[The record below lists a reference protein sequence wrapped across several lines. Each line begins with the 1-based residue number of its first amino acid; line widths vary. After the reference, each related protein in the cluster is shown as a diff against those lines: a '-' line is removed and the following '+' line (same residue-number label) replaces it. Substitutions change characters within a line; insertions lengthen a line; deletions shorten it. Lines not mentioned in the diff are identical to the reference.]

1 MTSKRGE
8 RMNELIKITEK
19 DGRQLVSARD
29 LYKGLQIAQRFSRWV
44 ENNFS
49 LFDEGVDFDKCT
61 SSTVVNNGAIRK
73 IDDYVITLDMA
84 KQLAMMVRNQNGSR
98 YRNYFLAVERRWN
111 SPMEVVKRGYSFLMR
126 ENEQLKLENE
136 QLQGPAR
143 LGQAVSGS
151 DDSISVGNFAKV
163 LRQHG
168 IKTGQNRLF
177 DWLRTHGY
185 LIAMGK
191 RYNSPTQRAMELGI
205 MEVRETVITTNHG
218 SKTRFTPLITG
229 KGQQYFAD
237 KFLKSKSMV
246 KEG

>member
-61 SSTVVNNGAIRK
+61 SSTVVNNGAVRE

-111 SPMEVVKRGYSFLMR
+111 SPMEVVKRGYGFLMR

-163 LRQHG
+163 LRQRG

-218 SKTRFTPLITG
+218 
-229 KGQQYFAD
+229 
-237 KFLKSKSMV
+237 
-246 KEG
+246 

>member
-1 MTSKRGE
+1 
-8 RMNELIKITEK
+8 MNELIKITEK

-29 LYKGLQIAQRFSRWV
+29 LHKGLELTTRFSKWV
-44 ENNFS
+44 DQNFS
-49 LFDEGVDFDKCT
+49 MFVEGIDFT
-61 SSTVVNNGAIRK
+61 SVTGVTVVNNGAKRELQ
-73 IDDYVITLDMA
+73 DYALTVNMA
-84 KQLAMMVRNQNGSR
+84 KELSMMSQTLQGQIYRR
-98 YRNYFLAVERRWN
+98 YFITIEDKWN

-151 DDSISVGNFAKV
+151 DDSISVGNFSKV
-163 LRQHG
+163 LRQRG

-229 KGQQYFAD
+229 KGQQYFAN

>member
-1 MTSKRGE
+1 MF
-8 RMNELIKITEK
+8 
-19 DGRQLVSARD
+19 V
-29 LYKGLQIAQRFSRWV
+29 
-44 ENNFS
+44 
-49 LFDEGVDFDKCT
+49 EGVDFT
-61 SSTVVNNGAIRK
+61 SVTGVTVVNNGAKREIQ
-73 IDDYVITLDMA
+73 DYALTVSMA
-84 KQLAMMVRNQNGSR
+84 KELSMMSQTPQGQTFRR
-98 YRNYFLAVERRWN
+98 YFIMIEDKWN
-111 SPMEVVKRGYSFLMR
+111 SPMEVVKRGYTFLMDD
-126 ENEQLKLENE
+126 NKQLKLENE
-136 QLQGPAR
+136 QMKAPAM

-163 LRQHG
+163 LRQRG

-229 KGQQYFAD
+229 KGQQYFAN

>member
-1 MTSKRGE
+1 
-8 RMNELIKITEK
+8 MNELIKITEK
-19 DGRQLVSARD
+19 DGQQLVSARE
-29 LYKGLQIAQRFSRWV
+29 LHKGLELTTRFSKWV
-44 ENNFS
+44 DQNFS
-49 LFDEGVDFDKCT
+49 MFVEGIDFT
-61 SSTVVNNGAIRK
+61 SVTGVTVVNNGAKRELQ
-73 IDDYVITLDMA
+73 DYALTVSMA
-84 KQLAMMVRNQNGSR
+84 KELSMMSQTPQGQTFRR
-98 YRNYFLAVERRWN
+98 YFIMIEDKWN
-111 SPMEVVKRGYSFLMR
+111 SPMEVVKRGYTFLMD
-126 ENEQLKLENE
+126 ENKQLKLENE
-136 QLQGPAR
+136 QMKAPAM

-163 LRQHG
+163 LRQRG

-218 SKTRFTPLITG
+218 SKTRFTPLVTG
-229 KGQQYFAD
+229 KGQQYFAN

>member
-8 RMNELIKITEK
+8 CMNKLIKITEK

-29 LYKGLQIAQRFSRWV
+29 LHKGLELTTRFSKWV
-44 ENNFS
+44 DQNFYM
-49 LFDEGVDFDKCT
+49 FVEGVDYT
-61 SSTVVNNGAIRK
+61 SVTAYTVVNNGAKREIQ
-73 IDDYVITLDMA
+73 DYALTVSMA
-84 KQLAMMVRNQNGSR
+84 KELSMMSR
-98 YRNYFLAVERRWN
+98 TPQGQIYRRYFITIEDKWN

-126 ENEQLKLENE
+126 KNEQLKLENE

-163 LRQHG
+163 LRQRG

-229 KGQQYFAD
+229 KGQQYFAN

>member
-1 MTSKRGE
+1 
-8 RMNELIKITEK
+8 MNELIKITEK

-29 LYKGLQIAQRFSRWV
+29 LHKGLELTTRFSKWV
-44 ENNFS
+44 DQNFS
-49 LFDEGVDFDKCT
+49 MFVEGIDFT
-61 SSTVVNNGAIRK
+61 SVTGVTVVNNGAKRELQ
-73 IDDYVITLDMA
+73 DYALTVNMA
-84 KQLAMMVRNQNGSR
+84 KELSMMSQTPQGQIYRR
-98 YRNYFLAVERRWN
+98 YFITIEDKWN

-163 LRQHG
+163 LRQRG

-185 LIAMGK
+185 LIVMGK

-229 KGQQYFAD
+229 KGQQYFAN

>member
-1 MTSKRGE
+1 
-8 RMNELIKITEK
+8 MNELIKITEK
-19 DGRQLVSARD
+19 DGQQLVSARE
-29 LYKGLQIAQRFSRWV
+29 LHKGLELTTRFSKWV
-44 ENNFS
+44 RQNFS
-49 LFDEGVDFDKCT
+49 MFVEGVDFT
-61 SSTVVNNGAIRK
+61 SVTGVTVVNNGAKREIQ
-73 IDDYVITLDMA
+73 DYALTVSMA
-84 KQLAMMVRNQNGSR
+84 KELSMMSQTPQGQTFRR
-98 YRNYFLAVERRWN
+98 YFIMIEDKWN
-111 SPMEVVKRGYSFLMR
+111 SPMEVVKRGYTFLMD
-126 ENEQLKLENE
+126 ENKQLKLENE
-136 QLQGPAR
+136 QMKAPAM

-163 LRQHG
+163 LRQRG

-229 KGQQYFAD
+229 KGQQYFAT
-237 KFLKSKSMV
+237 KFLSKQALKV
-246 KEG
+246 

>member
-1 MTSKRGE
+1 
-8 RMNELIKITEK
+8 MNELIKITEK

-29 LYKGLQIAQRFSRWV
+29 LHKGLELTTRFSKWV
-44 ENNFS
+44 DQNFS
-49 LFDEGVDFDKCT
+49 MFVEGIDFT
-61 SSTVVNNGAIRK
+61 SVTGVTVVNNGAKRELQ
-73 IDDYVITLDMA
+73 DYALTVSMA
-84 KQLAMMVRNQNGSR
+84 KELSMMSQTPQGQTFRR
-98 YRNYFLAVERRWN
+98 YFIMIEDKWN
-111 SPMEVVKRGYSFLMR
+111 SPMEVVKRGYTFLMD
-126 ENEQLKLENE
+126 ENKQLKLENE
-136 QLQGPAR
+136 QMKAPAM

-163 LRQHG
+163 LRQRG

-229 KGQQYFAD
+229 KGQQYFAN

>member
-1 MTSKRGE
+1 MT
-8 RMNELIKITEK
+8 ELIKITEK

-29 LYKGLQIAQRFSRWV
+29 LHKGLELTTRFSKWV
-44 ENNFS
+44 DQNFS
-49 LFDEGVDFDKCT
+49 MFVEGIDFT
-61 SSTVVNNGAIRK
+61 SVTGVTVVNNGAKRELQ
-73 IDDYVITLDMA
+73 DYALTVNMA
-84 KQLAMMVRNQNGSR
+84 KELSMMSQTLQGQIYRR
-98 YRNYFLAVERRWN
+98 YFITIEDKWN

-163 LRQHG
+163 LRQRG

-229 KGQQYFAD
+229 KGQQYFAN

>member
-1 MTSKRGE
+1 
-8 RMNELIKITEK
+8 MNELIKITEK
-19 DGRQLVSARD
+19 DGQQLVSARE
-29 LYKGLQIAQRFSRWV
+29 LHKGLELTTRFSKWV
-44 ENNFS
+44 RQNFS
-49 LFDEGVDFDKCT
+49 MFVEGIDFT
-61 SSTVVNNGAIRK
+61 SVTGVTVVNNGAKRELQ
-73 IDDYVITLDMA
+73 DYALTVSMA
-84 KQLAMMVRNQNGSR
+84 KELSMMSQTPQGQTFRR
-98 YRNYFLAVERRWN
+98 YFIMIEDKWN
-111 SPMEVVKRGYSFLMR
+111 SPMEVVKRGYTFLMD
-126 ENEQLKLENE
+126 ENKQLKLENE
-136 QLQGPAR
+136 QMKAPAM

-163 LRQHG
+163 LRQRG

-229 KGQQYFAD
+229 KGQQYFAN

>member
-1 MTSKRGE
+1 
-8 RMNELIKITEK
+8 MNELIKITEK

-29 LYKGLQIAQRFSRWV
+29 LHKGLELTTRFSKWV
-44 ENNFS
+44 DQNFS
-49 LFDEGVDFDKCT
+49 MFVEGIDFT
-61 SSTVVNNGAIRK
+61 SVTGVTVVNNGAKRELQ
-73 IDDYVITLDMA
+73 DYALTVNMA
-84 KQLAMMVRNQNGSR
+84 KELSMMSQTPQGKIYRR
-98 YRNYFLAVERRWN
+98 YFITIEDKWN

-163 LRQHG
+163 LRQRG

-191 RYNSPTQRAMELGI
+191 CYNSPTQRAMELGI

-229 KGQQYFAD
+229 KGQQYFAN

>member
-1 MTSKRGE
+1 
-8 RMNELIKITEK
+8 MNELIKITEK

-29 LYKGLQIAQRFSRWV
+29 LHKGLELTTRFSKWV
-44 ENNFS
+44 DQNFS
-49 LFDEGVDFDKCT
+49 MFVEGIDFT
-61 SSTVVNNGAIRK
+61 SVTGVTVVNNGAKRELQ
-73 IDDYVITLDMA
+73 DYALTVNMA
-84 KQLAMMVRNQNGSR
+84 KELSMMSQTQQGQIYRR
-98 YRNYFLAVERRWN
+98 YFITIEDKWN
-111 SPMEVVKRGYSFLMR
+111 SPMEVVKRGYGFLMR

-163 LRQHG
+163 LRQRG

-229 KGQQYFAD
+229 KGQQYFAN
-237 KFLKSKSMV
+237 KFLKSKPMV

>member
-1 MTSKRGE
+1 
-8 RMNELIKITEK
+8 MNELIKITEK
-19 DGRQLVSARD
+19 DGRKLVSARD

-61 SSTVVNNGAIRK
+61 SSTVVNNGAVRE

-111 SPMEVVKRGYSFLMR
+111 SPMEVVKRGYGFLMK

-163 LRQHG
+163 LRQRG

-218 SKTRFTPLITG
+218 SKTRFTPPITG
-229 KGQQYFAD
+229 KGQQYFVT
-237 KFLKSKSMV
+237 KFLSKQAIKV
-246 KEG
+246 

>member
-1 MTSKRGE
+1 
-8 RMNELIKITEK
+8 MNELIKITEK
-19 DGRQLVSARD
+19 DGQQLVSARE
-29 LYKGLQIAQRFSRWV
+29 LHKGLELTTRFSKWV
-44 ENNFS
+44 DQNFS
-49 LFDEGVDFDKCT
+49 MFVEDIDFTSVTGV
-61 SSTVVNNGAIRK
+61 TVVNNGAKRELQ
-73 IDDYVITLDMA
+73 DYALTVSMA
-84 KQLAMMVRNQNGSR
+84 KELSMMSQTPQGQTFRR
-98 YRNYFLAVERRWN
+98 YFIMIEDKWN
-111 SPMEVVKRGYSFLMR
+111 SPMEVVKRGYTFLMD
-126 ENEQLKLENE
+126 ENKQLKLENE
-136 QLQGPAR
+136 QMKAPAM

-163 LRQHG
+163 LRQRG

-229 KGQQYFAD
+229 KGQQYFAN
-237 KFLKSKSMV
+237 KFLKSKLMV

>member
-1 MTSKRGE
+1 
-8 RMNELIKITEK
+8 MNELIKITEK
-19 DGRQLVSARD
+19 DGQQLVSARE
-29 LYKGLQIAQRFSRWV
+29 LHKGLELTTRFSKWV
-44 ENNFS
+44 RQNFS
-49 LFDEGVDFDKCT
+49 MFVEGVDFT
-61 SSTVVNNGAIRK
+61 SVTGVTVVNNGAKREIQ
-73 IDDYVITLDMA
+73 DYALTVGMA
-84 KQLAMMVRNQNGSR
+84 KELSMMSQTPQGQTFRR
-98 YRNYFLAVERRWN
+98 YFIMIEDKWN
-111 SPMEVVKRGYSFLMR
+111 SPIEVVKRGYTFLMD
-126 ENEQLKLENE
+126 ENKQLKLENE
-136 QLQGPAR
+136 QMKAPAM

-163 LRQHG
+163 LRQRG

-229 KGQQYFAD
+229 KGQQYFAN

>member
-1 MTSKRGE
+1 
-8 RMNELIKITEK
+8 MNELIKITEK

-29 LYKGLQIAQRFSRWV
+29 LHKGLELTTRFSKWV
-44 ENNFS
+44 DQNFS
-49 LFDEGVDFDKCT
+49 MFVEGIDFT
-61 SSTVVNNGAIRK
+61 SVTGVTVVNNGAKRELQ
-73 IDDYVITLDMA
+73 DYALTVNMA
-84 KQLAMMVRNQNGSR
+84 KELSMMSQTPQEQIYRR
-98 YRNYFLAVERRWN
+98 YFITIEDKWN
-111 SPMEVVKRGYSFLMR
+111 SPMEVVKRGYGFLMR

-151 DDSISVGNFAKV
+151 DNSISVGNFAKV
-163 LRQHG
+163 LRQRG

-229 KGQQYFAD
+229 KGQQYFAN

>member
-1 MTSKRGE
+1 MTSKRVE
-8 RMNELIKITEK
+8 RMTELIKITEK

-29 LYKGLQIAQRFSRWV
+29 LHKGLELTTRFSKWV
-44 ENNFS
+44 DQNFS
-49 LFDEGVDFDKCT
+49 MFVEGIDFT
-61 SSTVVNNGAIRK
+61 SVTGVTVVNNGAKRELQ
-73 IDDYVITLDMA
+73 DYALTVNMA
-84 KQLAMMVRNQNGSR
+84 KELSMMSQTLQGQIYRR
-98 YRNYFLAVERRWN
+98 YFITIEDKWN

-163 LRQHG
+163 LRQRG

-229 KGQQYFAD
+229 KGQQYFAN

>member
-1 MTSKRGE
+1 
-8 RMNELIKITEK
+8 MNELIKIIEK

-29 LYKGLQIAQRFSRWV
+29 LHKGLELTTRFSKWV
-44 ENNFS
+44 DQNFS
-49 LFDEGVDFDKCT
+49 MFVEGIDFT
-61 SSTVVNNGAIRK
+61 SVTGVTVVNNGAKRELQ
-73 IDDYVITLDMA
+73 DYALTVSMA
-84 KQLAMMVRNQNGSR
+84 KELSMMSQTPQGQTFRR
-98 YRNYFLAVERRWN
+98 YFIMIEDKWN
-111 SPMEVVKRGYSFLMR
+111 SPMEVVKRGYTFLMD
-126 ENEQLKLENE
+126 ENKQLKLENE
-136 QLQGPAR
+136 QMKAPAM

-163 LRQHG
+163 LRQRG

-229 KGQQYFAD
+229 KGQQYFAN

>member
-1 MTSKRGE
+1 
-8 RMNELIKITEK
+8 MNELIKITEK

-29 LYKGLQIAQRFSRWV
+29 LHKGLELTTRFSKWV
-44 ENNFS
+44 DQNFS
-49 LFDEGVDFDKCT
+49 MFVEGIDFT
-61 SSTVVNNGAIRK
+61 SVTGVTVVNNGAKRELQ
-73 IDDYVITLDMA
+73 DYALTVNMA
-84 KQLAMMVRNQNGSR
+84 KELSMMSQTQQGQIYRR
-98 YRNYFLAVERRWN
+98 YFITIEDKWN
-111 SPMEVVKRGYSFLMR
+111 SPMEVVKRGYGFLMR

-163 LRQHG
+163 LRQRG

-218 SKTRFTPLITG
+218 SKTR
-229 KGQQYFAD
+229 
-237 KFLKSKSMV
+237 
-246 KEG
+246 

>member
-8 RMNELIKITEK
+8 CMNELIKITEK

-29 LYKGLQIAQRFSRWV
+29 LHKGLELTTRFSKWV
-44 ENNFS
+44 DQNFS
-49 LFDEGVDFDKCT
+49 MFVEGIDFT
-61 SSTVVNNGAIRK
+61 SVTGVTVVNNGAKRELQ
-73 IDDYVITLDMA
+73 DYALTVNMA
-84 KQLAMMVRNQNGSR
+84 KELSMMSQTLQGQIYRR
-98 YRNYFLAVERRWN
+98 YFITIEDKWN

-163 LRQHG
+163 LRQRG

-229 KGQQYFAD
+229 KGQQYFAN

>member
-29 LYKGLQIAQRFSRWV
+29 LHKGLELTTRFSKWV
-44 ENNFS
+44 DQNFS
-49 LFDEGVDFDKCT
+49 MFVEGIDFT
-61 SSTVVNNGAIRK
+61 SVTGVTVVNNGAKREIQ
-73 IDDYVITLDMA
+73 DYALTVSMA
-84 KQLAMMVRNQNGSR
+84 KELSMMSQTPQGQTFRR
-98 YRNYFLAVERRWN
+98 YFIMIEDKWN
-111 SPMEVVKRGYSFLMR
+111 SPMEVVKRGYTFLMD
-126 ENEQLKLENE
+126 ENKQLKLENE
-136 QLQGPAR
+136 QMKAPAM

-163 LRQHG
+163 LRQRG

-229 KGQQYFAD
+229 KGQQYFAN

>member
-1 MTSKRGE
+1 
-8 RMNELIKITEK
+8 MNELIKITEK
-19 DGRQLVSARD
+19 DGQQLVSARE
-29 LYKGLQIAQRFSRWV
+29 LHKGLELTTRFSKWV
-44 ENNFS
+44 RQNFS
-49 LFDEGVDFDKCT
+49 MFVEGVDFT
-61 SSTVVNNGAIRK
+61 SVTGVTVVNNGAKREIQ
-73 IDDYVITLDMA
+73 DYALTVSMA
-84 KQLAMMVRNQNGSR
+84 KELSMMSQTPQGQTFRR
-98 YRNYFLAVERRWN
+98 YFIMIEDKWN
-111 SPMEVVKRGYSFLMR
+111 SPMEVVKRGYTFLMD
-126 ENEQLKLENE
+126 ENKQLKLENE
-136 QLQGPAR
+136 QMKAPAM

-163 LRQHG
+163 LRQRG

-229 KGQQYFAD
+229 KGQQYFAN

>member
-1 MTSKRGE
+1 
-8 RMNELIKITEK
+8 MNELIKITEK
-19 DGRQLVSARD
+19 DGQQLVSARE
-29 LYKGLQIAQRFSRWV
+29 LHKGLELTTRFSKWV
-44 ENNFS
+44 DQNFS
-49 LFDEGVDFDKCT
+49 MFVEGIDFT
-61 SSTVVNNGAIRK
+61 SVTGVTVVNNGAKRELQ
-73 IDDYVITLDMA
+73 DYALTVSMA
-84 KQLAMMVRNQNGSR
+84 KELSMMSQTPQGQTFRR
-98 YRNYFLAVERRWN
+98 YFIMIEDKWN
-111 SPMEVVKRGYSFLMR
+111 SPMEVVKRGYTFLMD
-126 ENEQLKLENE
+126 ENKQLKLENE
-136 QLQGPAR
+136 QMKAPAM

-163 LRQHG
+163 LRQRG

-229 KGQQYFAD
+229 KGQQYFAN

>member
-29 LYKGLQIAQRFSRWV
+29 LHKGLELTTRFSKWV
-44 ENNFS
+44 DQNFS
-49 LFDEGVDFDKCT
+49 MFVEGIDFT
-61 SSTVVNNGAIRK
+61 SVTGVTVVNNGAKREIQ
-73 IDDYVITLDMA
+73 DYALTVSMA
-84 KQLAMMVRNQNGSR
+84 KELSMMSQTPQGQTFRR
-98 YRNYFLAVERRWN
+98 YFIMIEDKWN
-111 SPMEVVKRGYSFLMR
+111 SPMEVVKRGYTFLMD
-126 ENEQLKLENE
+126 ENKQLKLENE
-136 QLQGPAR
+136 QMKAPAM

-151 DDSISVGNFAKV
+151 DDSVSVGDFAKV
-163 LRQHG
+163 LRQQG
-168 IKTGQNRLF
+168 VKIGQNRLF

-185 LIAMGK
+185 LIATG
-191 RYNSPTQRAMELGI
+191 RSHNSPTQRAMEQGI

-229 KGQQYFAD
+229 KGQQYFAN

>member
-1 MTSKRGE
+1 
-8 RMNELIKITEK
+8 MNELIKITEK

-29 LYKGLQIAQRFSRWV
+29 LHKGLELTTRFSKWV
-44 ENNFS
+44 DQNFS
-49 LFDEGVDFDKCT
+49 MFVEGIDFT
-61 SSTVVNNGAIRK
+61 SVTGVTVVNNGAKRELQ
-73 IDDYVITLDMA
+73 DYALTVNMA
-84 KQLAMMVRNQNGSR
+84 KELSMMSQTLQGQIYRR
-98 YRNYFLAVERRWN
+98 YFITIEDKWN

-163 LRQHG
+163 LRQRG

-229 KGQQYFAD
+229 KGQQYFAN

>member
-1 MTSKRGE
+1 
-8 RMNELIKITEK
+8 MNELIKITEK
-19 DGRQLVSARD
+19 DGRHLVSARE
-29 LYKGLQIAQRFSRWV
+29 LHKGLELATRFSKWV
-44 ENNFS
+44 DQNFS
-49 LFDEGVDFDKCT
+49 MFVEGIDFT
-61 SSTVVNNGAIRK
+61 SVTGVTVVNNGAKRELQ
-73 IDDYVITLDMA
+73 DYALTVSMA
-84 KQLAMMVRNQNGSR
+84 KELSMMSQTPQGQTFRR
-98 YRNYFLAVERRWN
+98 YFIMIEDKWN
-111 SPMEVVKRGYSFLMR
+111 SPMEVVKRGYTFLMD
-126 ENEQLKLENE
+126 ENKQLKLENE
-136 QLQGPAR
+136 QMKAPAM

-163 LRQHG
+163 LRQRG

-218 SKTRFTPLITG
+218 SKTRFTPLVTG
-229 KGQQYFAD
+229 KGQQYFAN

>member
-1 MTSKRGE
+1 
-8 RMNELIKITEK
+8 
-19 DGRQLVSARD
+19 
-29 LYKGLQIAQRFSRWV
+29 
-44 ENNFS
+44 
-49 LFDEGVDFDKCT
+49 
-61 SSTVVNNGAIRK
+61 
-73 IDDYVITLDMA
+73 
-84 KQLAMMVRNQNGSR
+84 
-98 YRNYFLAVERRWN
+98 
-111 SPMEVVKRGYSFLMR
+111 MEVVKRGYTFLMD
-126 ENEQLKLENE
+126 ENKQLKLENE
-136 QLQGPAR
+136 QMKAPAM

-218 SKTRFTPLITG
+218 SRTRFTPLITG
-229 KGQQYFAD
+229 KGQQYFAN

>member
-1 MTSKRGE
+1 
-8 RMNELIKITEK
+8 MNELIKITEK

-29 LYKGLQIAQRFSRWV
+29 LHKGLELTTRFSKWV
-44 ENNFS
+44 DQNFS
-49 LFDEGVDFDKCT
+49 MFVEGIDFT
-61 SSTVVNNGAIRK
+61 SVTGVTVVNNGAKRELQ
-73 IDDYVITLDMA
+73 DYALTVNMA
-84 KQLAMMVRNQNGSR
+84 KELSMMSQTSQGQIYRR
-98 YRNYFLAVERRWN
+98 YFITIEDKWN
-111 SPMEVVKRGYSFLMR
+111 SPMEVVKRGYGFLMR

-163 LRQHG
+163 LRQRG

-229 KGQQYFAD
+229 KGQQYFAN